1 MATKREKDLM
11 KAMTEAARR
20 VARGDIQTSPVAV
33 SGHGEIDLLC
43 HALNELMEALH
54 STREQYALVTDKI
67 SDVIW
72 IMDMDLNFTYM
83 SPSTERVHGRK
94 PEEWLHMTLEDAVPL
109 SSLETAMHVLA
120 EELALQ
126 KTPGADRNRVRT
138 LELEQYRKDGSTFWS
153 EVKAGFVWGD
163 SPEPI
168 GIIGVTRDIT
178 DRKEAEQEWKRLTS
192 ILESTSDL
200 VATATPEGTLT
211 YLNAAGRR
219 ILGWEAP
226 MDSRWQVLF
235 SAHPQWAQRIVREEA
250 IPTAIE
256 RGVWQGETAVLGPD
270 GREIPVSQVIM
281 AHRSLQGELLYLS
294 TIMRDLS
301 EYKRSEEALRES
313 ESTYRNMVMNSPVGM
328 HFYRVEDD
336 GRLVLEDANPAA
348 DEILGVAHAP
358 LLGSDILDAFPRLA
372 GTEVPDRYREAAVR
386 GATWQTEQIF
396 YQDERIT
403 GAFTV
408 RAFQTKPGHMV
419 ADFVDITA
427 RKQAELE
434 LKESEERFRALH
446 NASFGGIGIHEK
458 GVILD
463 CNQGL
468 ADITGY
474 SQEELVGMNG
484 LNLIAPEW
492 RDHVMEKIVSGYD
505 RAYEVRGLRKDGSTY
520 PLEIH
525 GKNIPYH
532 GRTVRVTEFRDITAS
547 RQAEEE
553 QQRLRDQLMQVQKM
567 ESVGQLAGGIAHDFN
582 NMLVPIIGYAE
593 LLGDNLP
600 PDDPRCAYVEEI
612 VRSAERSRDLVR
624 QLLAFARKQTLEM
637 KPLNLNRIVEN
648 FQKMLRRALHENVTI
663 QTGLSPDI
671 GSIMADVG
679 QVEQIILNLAV
690 NAQDAMPGGGTLSIS
705 TSEVV
710 LDESYT
716 RLHEDLKP
724 GPYVLMSIS
733 DTGTGMDRKT
743 IPRIFDPFFTTKGPG
758 KGTGLG
764 LATVYGIVKQHG
776 GNVSVYSEPGMG
788 TSFKVYFP
796 RHGELPAQTATE
808 RKRVG
813 PVHGS
818 EIILV
823 VEDND
828 SVRELI
834 TSTLKG
840 YGYTILSAPDGDAAL
855 RIAESCP
862 KELALLITDVVLP
875 SMNGKALYESLCS
888 RCPSIRVLY
897 MSGYTA
903 DVITHHGVLDSG
915 VAFMQKPFSLLALAV
930 KVREL
935 LDGR

>member
-1 MATKREKDLM
+1 M
-11 KAMTEAARR
+11 
-20 VARGDIQTSPVAV
+20 G
-33 SGHGEIDLLC
+33 
-43 HALNELMEALH
+43 
-54 STREQYALVTDKI
+54 
-67 SDVIW
+67 
-72 IMDMDLNFTYM
+72 
-83 SPSTERVHGRK
+83 
-94 PEEWLHMTLEDAVPL
+94 
-109 SSLETAMHVLA
+109 
-120 EELALQ
+120 
-126 KTPGADRNRVRT
+126 
-138 LELEQYRKDGSTFWS
+138 
-153 EVKAGFVWGD
+153 
-163 SPEPI
+163 
-168 GIIGVTRDIT
+168 
-178 DRKEAEQEWKRLTS
+178 
-192 ILESTSDL
+192 
-200 VATATPEGTLT
+200 
-211 YLNAAGRR
+211 
-219 ILGWEAP
+219 
-226 MDSRWQVLF
+226 
-235 SAHPQWAQRIVREEA
+235 
-250 IPTAIE
+250 
-256 RGVWQGETAVLGPD
+256 
-270 GREIPVSQVIM
+270 
-281 AHRSLQGELLYLS
+281 
-294 TIMRDLS
+294 
-301 EYKRSEEALRES
+301 
-313 ESTYRNMVMNSPVGM
+313 MNSPVGR

-348 DEILGVAHAP
+348 DEILGIAHAP
-358 LLGSDILDAFPRLA
+358 LLGLDILDAFPQLA
-372 GTEVPDRYREAAVR
+372 GTEVPDRYREAAAR

-396 YQDERIT
+396 YQDERIS
-403 GAFTV
+403 GAFMV
-408 RAFQTKPGHMV
+408 RAFQTRPGHMV
-419 ADFVDITA
+419 AEFVDITA

-505 RAYEVRGLRKDGSTY
+505 KSYEVRGLRKDGSTY

-532 GRTVRVTEFRDITAS
+532 GRTVRVTEFRDITERHHAENVLRESEQRFRQVFDLSAVGAVMVGLDDRFLRCNRAFCSFLGYAEDELIGMQFQDVTYPEDREKGIPELKALVAGDVESSHLQNRYVCKDGSVVWGDITIRIMRDTQGAPAYFLPVIQDITAS
-547 RQAEEE
+547 KQAEEE
-553 QQRLRDQLMQVQKM
+553 QQRLRDQLLQVQKM

-600 PDDPRCAYVEEI
+600 PDDPRCLYVEQI
-612 VRSAERSRDLVR
+612 VTSAERSRDLVR

-637 KPLNLNRIVEN
+637 KPLNLNRTVEN

-663 QTGLSPDI
+663 QTGLSQDI

-690 NAQDAMPGGGTLSIS
+690 NAQDAMPGGGTLFIS

-710 LDESYT
+710 LDEAYT

-733 DTGTGMDRKT
+733 DTGTGMDKET
-743 IPRIFDPFFTTKGPG
+743 IPRIFDPFYTTKGPG

-776 GNVSVYSEPGMG
+776 GHVSVHSEPGMG
-788 TSFKVYFP
+788 TTFKVYFLP
-796 RHGELPAQTATE
+796 RHGRTACTDYHQSGSGQTRAGQ
-808 RKRVG
+808 RDDPG
-813 PVHGS
+813 
-818 EIILV
+818 

-834 TSTLKG
+834 ASTLKG

-875 SMNGKALYESLCS
+875 SMNGKVLYESLCS
-888 RCPSIRVLY
+888 RYPSIRVLY